1 MSKLDS
7 KSIREMANNI
17 DESKLDSNHDEGLI
31 SQMSK
36 LNVDSDLTTQ
46 ASHATMSS
54 RPDQKGEQ
62 ELQSPSNGLEISAL
76 DKLRT
81 ERLLFKES
89 M

>member
-54 RPDQKGEQ
+54 RPDQKG
-62 ELQSPSNGLEISAL
+62 
-76 DKLRT
+76 
-81 ERLLFKES
+81 
-89 M
+89 